1 MKVRTSLAV
10 FLGVLLAAGKLAAA
24 QQATVSGNASVDPCP
39 GGTGSAEI
47 EIAVVPDLETLIE
60 ASDLIIVGTVVN
72 VLPAVLISPDRPDLT
87 ETHSLISIR
96 EHLGGSLPPTTNT
109 ILLRQIGGKVGT
121 CTLVV
126 PADPLVNLHEDY
138 VLFLRADKRAHPPNT
153 SGSPRY
159 EAVGVWSGKAKIVNG
174 KIEFRPA
181 AHKELHQH
189 DNSDANA
196 FIELVKQKISRIFPK
211 K

>member
-10 FLGVLLAAGKLAAA
+10 FLGILLAAGKLAAA
-24 QQATVSGNASVDPCP
+24 QQATLSGNASVDPCP

-47 EIAVVPDLETLIE
+47 DIPVVPDLETLIE

-72 VLPAVLISPDRPDLT
+72 VLPAVLISPNRPDLT

-96 EHLGGSLPPTTNT
+96 EHLGGSLPPNTNT

-121 CTLVV
+121 CALIVR
-126 PADPLVNLHEDY
+126 ADPLVNLHEDY
-138 VLFLRADKRAHPPNT
+138 VLFLWADKRAYPPNT

-159 EAVGVWSGKAKIVNG
+159 EAVGAWSGKAKIVNG
-174 KIEFRPA
+174 KIEFPA
-181 AHKELHQH
+181 EAHKELHQY

-196 FIELVKQKISRIFPK
+196 FIELVKQRSGILFPK

>member
-1 MKVRTSLAV
+1 MKVRISLAV
-10 FLGVLLAAGKLAAA
+10 FLGILLAAGKLAAA
-24 QQATVSGNASVDPCP
+24 QQATVPVNASVAPCP
-39 GGTGSAEI
+39 GGVGSAEI
-47 EIAVVPDLETLIE
+47 DTPVIPDLDTLIE

-72 VLPAVLISPDRPDLT
+72 VLPAVLISPDHPDLT

-96 EHLGGSLPPTTNT
+96 DHLGGSLPPNTNT
-109 ILLRQIGGKVGT
+109 ILLRQIGGKVGP

-126 PADPLVNLHEDY
+126 SADPLVNLHEDY
-138 VLFLRADKRAHPPNT
+138 VLFLRPDKRAYPPNT

-159 EAVGVWSGKAKIVNG
+159 EAVGIWSGKAKIVNG

-181 AHKELHQH
+181 AHKELRQH

-196 FIELVKQKISRIFPK
+196 FIELVKQKIGVIKR
-211 K
+211 